1 MREGP
6 TPVRAAPRTG
16 RRDPPRH
23 TVLRTVLGAAF
34 SGRAVE
40 RIRPRIQQLVD
51 GILDRAEE
59 LGAMDVI
66 RDLASPLPATVIAE
80 LLGVPTNDLDLFK
93 RWSDDLADSFTWAPD
108 SMRPRSPDVVNGL
121 CRGSRRSSTTF
132 HN

>member
-1 MREGP
+1 LQGQWLLC
-6 TPVRAAPRTG
+6 A
-16 RRDPPRH
+16 DPPRH

-66 RDLASPLPATVIAE
+66 RDLAYPLPATVIAE
-80 LLGVPTNDLDLFK
+80 LIGVPTDDLNLFK
-93 RWSDDLADSFTWAPD
+93 QWSDDLADSFTWAPD
-108 SMRPRSPDVVNGL
+108 TMRRAHAALMSLTAYVSDLVAH
-121 CRGSRRSSTTF
+121 STAF
-132 HN
+132 RK